1 MPLPAPTST
10 PTPVPVHLA
19 SVGTCL
25 PGAPVDNA
33 ALAKLVGVDEKW
45 AEMFIGNTTR
55 HFAVDLATG
64 EVRNTLTDIAVTA
77 AHRALGEAGLEA
89 ADIDCVVMGTATP
102 DQLMPATV
110 NLVADRLG
118 IDNVPTYQ
126 LQSGCAG
133 AVQALDVARAL
144 MLAGRCSTVLVL
156 GGDVCAKHLETDFDP
171 GSRTPAELVNYVL
184 FGDGAGA
191 AVLTVEPLG
200 PGILVR
206 QVLNRLVGLG
216 KPPGQ
221 VIDWFGLGDRHSG
234 RTAVHEDYKAIEKQV
249 PLLAQQMFWELL
261 DDLGWAPGEIGFVL
275 PPQLSGRMS
284 DRIGAQLPVRDARQI
299 HVVRE
304 VGNNGN
310 ALPFLQL
317 AKLLDVWDGPGKAVA
332 VAVESSKWIK
342 SGIALERT

>member
-1 MPLPAPTST
+1 MTAPTAYLT
-10 PTPVPVHLA
+10 

-25 PGAPVDNA
+25 PGDPVDNTT
-33 ALAKLVGVDEKW
+33 LAKLVGVDESW
-45 AEMFIGNTTR
+45 ADMFIGNTGR

-64 EVRNTLTDIAVTA
+64 QVRHTLADIAATA
-77 AHRALGEAGLEA
+77 ADRALAEA
-89 ADIDCVVMGTATP
+89 ALEPYDIDCVVMGTATP

-133 AVQALDVARAL
+133 AVQALDVARTL
-144 MLAGRCSTVLVL
+144 LLAGRCRTVLVI

-171 GSRTPAELVNYVL
+171 GSRTSAELVNYVL

-191 AVLTVEPLG
+191 AVLSAEPVG
-200 PGILVR
+200 GAGIEIR

-216 KPPGQ
+216 REPGQ
-221 VIDWFGLGDRHSG
+221 VIDWFGLGDRHSD
-234 RTAVHEDYKAIEKQV
+234 RTVVSEDYKAIEETV
-249 PLLAQQMFWELL
+249 PALAQQMFWELL
-261 DDLGWAPGEIGFVL
+261 EDLSWAADDVDFLL

-284 DRIGAQLPVRDARQI
+284 DRISAEMPAPDARRI
-299 HVVRE
+299 NVVRH

-317 AKLLDVWDGPGKAVA
+317 AELLRQWEGPGRAVA

-342 SGIALERT
+342 SGIALERS

>member
-1 MPLPAPTST
+1 MTAPT
-10 PTPVPVHLA
+10 VYLA

-25 PGAPVDNA
+25 PGDPVDNTT
-33 ALAKLVGVDEKW
+33 LAKLVGVDESW
-45 AEMFIGNTTR
+45 ADLFIGNTGR

-64 EVRNTLTDIAVTA
+64 QVRHTLADIAATA
-77 AHRALGEAGLEA
+77 ADRALAEA
-89 ADIDCVVMGTATP
+89 ALEPYDIDCIVMGTATP

-133 AVQALDVARAL
+133 AVQALDVARTL
-144 MLAGRCSTVLVL
+144 LLAGRCRTVLVI

-171 GSRTPAELVNYVL
+171 GSRTSAELVNYVL

-191 AVLTVEPLG
+191 AVLSAEPVG
-200 PGILVR
+200 GDGIEIR

-216 KPPGQ
+216 REPGQ
-221 VIDWFGLGDRHSG
+221 VIDWFGLGDRHSD
-234 RTAVHEDYKAIEKQV
+234 RTAVSEDYKAIEETV
-249 PLLAQQMFWELL
+249 PALAQQMFWELL
-261 DDLGWAPGEIGFVL
+261 EDLGWAAADVDFLL

-284 DRIGAQLPVRDARQI
+284 DRISAEMPAPDARRI
-299 HVVRE
+299 NVVRH

-317 AKLLDVWDGPGKAVA
+317 AELLRQWEGPGRAVA

-342 SGIALERT
+342 SGIALERS

>member
-1 MPLPAPTST
+1 MTVPTA
-10 PTPVPVHLA
+10 HLV

-25 PGAPVDNA
+25 PGEPVDNA
-33 ALAKLVGVDEKW
+33 TLAKLVGVDERW
-45 AEMFIGNTTR
+45 AEMFIGNTSR
-55 HFAVDLATG
+55 YFAVDLATG
-64 EVRNTLTDIAVTA
+64 HIRHTLADIAATA
-77 AHRALGEAGLEA
+77 GDRALTEAGLEPG
-89 ADIDCVVMGTATP
+89 DVDCIVMGTATP

-133 AVQALDVARAL
+133 AVQALDVARTL
-144 MLAGRCSTVLVL
+144 LLAGRCATVLVI

-171 GSRTPAELVNYVL
+171 GSRTSAELVNYVL

-191 AVLTVEPLG
+191 AVLSAEPLG
-200 PGILVR
+200 HGIEIR

-216 KPPGQ
+216 KKPGQ
-221 VIDWFGLGDRHSG
+221 VIDWFGLGDRHSD
-234 RTAVHEDYKAIEKQV
+234 RTVISEDYKAIEAAV
-249 PLLAQQMFWELL
+249 PGLASQMFWELL
-261 DDLGWAPGEIGFVL
+261 DDLGWAAEQVDYLL

-284 DRIGAQLPVRDARQI
+284 DRISAEMPAPDARRI
-299 HVVRE
+299 NVVRT

-317 AKLLDVWDGPGKAVA
+317 AELTEQWQGPGRAVA

-342 SGIALERT
+342 SGVALERT

>member
-1 MPLPAPTST
+1 MTE
-10 PTPVPVHLA
+10 PVPTAHLA

-25 PGAPVDNA
+25 PGEPVDNTT
-33 ALAKLVGVDEKW
+33 LAKLVGVDETW
-45 AEMFIGNTTR
+45 AEMFIGNVSR

-64 EVRNTLTDIAVTA
+64 QVRHTLADLAATA
-77 AHRALGEAGLEA
+77 ADRALADAGLEPY
-89 ADIDCVVMGTATP
+89 DIDGIVMGTATP

-133 AVQALDVARAL
+133 AVQALDLARTL
-144 MLAGRCSTVLVL
+144 LLAGRCRTVLVI

-171 GSRTPAELVNYVL
+171 GTRSSAELVNYVL

-191 AVLTVEPLG
+191 AVLSAEPVG
-200 PGILVR
+200 QGIAVR

-216 KPPGQ
+216 REPGQ
-221 VIDWFGLGDRHSG
+221 VIGWFGLGDRYSD
-234 RTAVHEDYKAIEKQV
+234 RIAVSEDYKAIEETV
-249 PLLAQQMFWELL
+249 PVLARQMFWELL
-261 DDLGWAPGEIGFVL
+261 EDLGWGADDVGFLL

-284 DRIGAQLPVRDARQI
+284 DRISADLPAPDARRVN
-299 HVVRE
+299 VVRH

-317 AKLLDVWDGPGKAVA
+317 DELLRQWDAPGRAIA

-342 SGIALERT
+342 SGIALERS

>member
-1 MPLPAPTST
+1 MTVTAAY
-10 PTPVPVHLA
+10 LA

-25 PGAPVDNA
+25 PGEPVDNA
-33 ALAKLVGVDEKW
+33 TLAKLVGVDEQW
-45 AEMFIGNTTR
+45 ADMFIGNTSR
-55 HFAVDLATG
+55 YFAVDLATG
-64 EVRNTLTDIAVTA
+64 QLRHTLADLAATA
-77 AHRALGEAGLEA
+77 ADRALAQAGLEA
-89 ADIDCVVMGTATP
+89 GDIDCIVMGTATP

-133 AVQALDVARAL
+133 AIQAMDVARTML
-144 MLAGRCSTVLVL
+144 LAGRCATVLVI

-171 GSRTPAELVNYVL
+171 GSRTSAELVNYVL

-191 AVLTVEPLG
+191 AVLSAEPLG
-200 PGILVR
+200 QGIAVP

-216 KPPGQ
+216 REPGQ
-221 VIDWFGLGDRHSG
+221 VIDWFGLADRHSD
-234 RTAVHEDYKAIEKQV
+234 RTVVSEDYKAIEAAV
-249 PLLAQQMFWELL
+249 PVMASQMFWELL
-261 DDLGWAPGEIGFVL
+261 DGLGWSAEQVDYLL

-284 DRIGAQLPVRDARQI
+284 DRISASMPAPRARRI
-299 HVVRE
+299 NVVRT

-317 AKLLDVWDGPGKAVA
+317 AELLEQWQGPGRAVT

>member
-1 MPLPAPTST
+1 MT
-10 PTPVPVHLA
+10 VPIAHLA

-25 PGAPVDNA
+25 PGEPVDNA
-33 ALAKLVGVDEKW
+33 TLAKLIGVDEQW
-45 AEMFIGNTTR
+45 ADLFIGNTSR
-55 HFAVDLATG
+55 YFAVDLATG
-64 EVRNTLTDIAVTA
+64 QVRHTLADIATTA
-77 AHRALGEAGLEA
+77 ADRALAAADLEA
-89 ADIDCVVMGTATP
+89 SDIDCIVMGTATP

-133 AVQALDVARAL
+133 AVQALDVARTL
-144 MLAGRCSTVLVL
+144 LLAGRCATVLVI

-171 GSRTPAELVNYVL
+171 GSRTSAELVNYVL

-191 AVLTVEPLG
+191 AVLTAEPLG
-200 PGILVR
+200 QGIQIR

-216 KPPGQ
+216 KKPGQ
-221 VIDWFGLGDRHSG
+221 VIDWFGLADRHSG
-234 RTAVHEDYKAIEKQV
+234 RTVISEDYKAIEAAV
-249 PLLAQQMFWELL
+249 PGLASQMFWELL
-261 DDLGWAPGEIGFVL
+261 DDLGWAADDVDFLL

-284 DRIGAQLPVRDARQI
+284 DRISAAMPAPDARRVN
-299 HVVRE
+299 VVRT

-317 AKLLDVWDGPGKAVA
+317 AELTEQWRGAGRAIA

-342 SGIALERT
+342 SGIALERI

>member
-1 MPLPAPTST
+1 MTVPAA
-10 PTPVPVHLA
+10 HLA

-25 PGAPVDNA
+25 PGEPVDNA
-33 ALAKLVGVDEKW
+33 TLAKLVGVDEQW
-45 AEMFIGNTTR
+45 AEMFIGNTSR
-55 HFAVDLATG
+55 YLAVDLATG
-64 EVRNTLTDIAVTA
+64 QIRHSLADIASTA
-77 AHRALGEAGLEA
+77 ADRALAEAGLEPG
-89 ADIDCVVMGTATP
+89 DIDCVVMGTATP

-133 AVQALDVARAL
+133 AVQALDVARTML
-144 MLAGRCSTVLVL
+144 LAGRCETVLVI

-171 GSRTPAELVNYVL
+171 GSRTSAELVNYVL

-191 AVLTVEPLG
+191 AVLSAEPLG
-200 PGILVR
+200 HGIEIR

-216 KPPGQ
+216 KKPGQ
-221 VIDWFGLGDRHSG
+221 VIDWFGLADRHSE
-234 RTAVHEDYKAIEKQV
+234 RTVISEDYKAIEAAV
-249 PLLAQQMFWELL
+249 PVLATQMFWELL
-261 DDLGWAPGEIGFVL
+261 DDLGWTADQVDYLL

-284 DRIGAQLPVRDARQI
+284 DRISAEMPAPGARRI
-299 HVVRE
+299 NVVRT

-317 AKLLDVWDGPGKAVA
+317 AELTEQWHGPGRAIT

>member
-1 MPLPAPTST
+1 MNAPVQPAA
-10 PTPVPVHLA
+10 HLV

-25 PGAPVDNA
+25 PGEPVDNA
-33 ALAKLVGVDEKW
+33 TLAKLVGVDETW
-45 AEMFIGNTTR
+45 AEMFIGNTSR
-55 HFAVDLATG
+55 YFAVDLATG
-64 EVRNTLTDIAVTA
+64 QVRHTLADIAATA
-77 AHRALGEAGLEA
+77 ADRALTAAGMEPY
-89 ADIDCVVMGTATP
+89 DIDGIVMGTATP

-133 AVQALDVARAL
+133 AVQALDVARTL
-144 MLAGRCSTVLVL
+144 LLAGRCRNVLVI

-171 GSRTPAELVNYVL
+171 GTRTSAELVNYVL

-191 AVLTVEPLG
+191 AVLSAEPAG
-200 PGILVR
+200 AGIAVR

-216 KPPGQ
+216 REPGQ
-221 VIDWFGLGDRHSG
+221 VIDWFGLGDRHSD
-234 RTAVHEDYKAIEKQV
+234 RTAVSEDYKAIEEAV
-249 PLLAQQMFWELL
+249 PALARQMFWELIQ
-261 DDLGWAPGEIGFVL
+261 DVGWAADDIGFLL

-284 DRIGAQLPVRDARQI
+284 DRISDAMPAPDARRVN
-299 HVVRE
+299 VVRH

-317 AKLLDVWDGPGKAVA
+317 AELLREWEGPGRAVA

-342 SGIALERT
+342 SGVALERS

>member
-1 MPLPAPTST
+1 MTAPA
-10 PTPVPVHLA
+10 VHLA

-25 PGAPVDNA
+25 PGDPVDNA
-33 ALAKLVGVDEKW
+33 TLAKLVGIDEQW
-45 AEMFIGNTTR
+45 AEMFIGNTAR

-64 EVRNTLTDIAVTA
+64 QVRETLADIAA
-77 AHRALGEAGLEA
+77 AAADRALAQAGLEA

-110 NLVADRLG
+110 NLVADRLA

-133 AVQALDVARAL
+133 AFQALDVARTL
-144 MLAGRCSTVLVL
+144 LLAGRCATALVI
-156 GGDVCAKHLETDFDP
+156 GGDVCAKHLETDYDP
-171 GSRTPAELVNYVL
+171 ASRSSAELVNYVL

-191 AVLTVEPLG
+191 AVLSTEPLG
-200 PGILVR
+200 ESLAVR

-216 KPPGQ
+216 REPGQ
-221 VIDWFGLGDRHSG
+221 VIDWFGLGDRHSD
-234 RTAVHEDYKAIEKQV
+234 RTAVFEDYKAIETAV
-249 PLLAQQMFWELL
+249 PLLARQMFWELL
-261 DDLGWAPGEIGFVL
+261 DDVGWRAEQLDYLL
-275 PPQLSGRMS
+275 PPQLSARMS
-284 DRIGAQLPVRDARQI
+284 ERISAAMPAPDAVRVN
-299 HVVRE
+299 VVGT

-317 AKLLDVWDGPGKAVA
+317 AELLQQWRGPGRVAA

-342 SGIALERT
+342 SGLALERI

>member
-1 MPLPAPTST
+1 MTAPTAY
-10 PTPVPVHLA
+10 LA

-25 PGAPVDNA
+25 PGDPVDNTT
-33 ALAKLVGVDEKW
+33 LAKLVGVDESW
-45 AEMFIGNTTR
+45 ADMFIGNAGR

-64 EVRNTLTDIAVTA
+64 QVRHTLADIAATA
-77 AHRALGEAGLEA
+77 ADRALAEA
-89 ADIDCVVMGTATP
+89 ALEPYDIDCVVMGTATP

-133 AVQALDVARAL
+133 AVQALDVARTL
-144 MLAGRCSTVLVL
+144 LLAGRCRTVLVI

-171 GSRTPAELVNYVL
+171 GSRTSAELVNYVL

-191 AVLTVEPLG
+191 AVLSAEPVG
-200 PGILVR
+200 GAGIEIR

-216 KPPGQ
+216 REPGQ
-221 VIDWFGLGDRHSG
+221 VIDWFGLGDRHSD
-234 RTAVHEDYKAIEKQV
+234 RTAVSEDYKAIEETV
-249 PLLAQQMFWELL
+249 PALAQQMFWELL
-261 DDLGWAPGEIGFVL
+261 EDLGWAADDVDFLL

-284 DRIGAQLPVRDARQI
+284 DRISAEMPAPDARRI
-299 HVVRE
+299 NVVRH

-317 AKLLDVWDGPGKAVA
+317 AELLRQWEGPGRAVA

-342 SGIALERT
+342 SGIALERS

>member
-1 MPLPAPTST
+1 MTAPT
-10 PTPVPVHLA
+10 VHLA

-25 PGAPVDNA
+25 PGDPVDNA
-33 ALAKLVGVDEKW
+33 TLAKLVGVDETW
-45 AEMFIGNTTR
+45 AEMFIGNATR
-55 HFAVDLATG
+55 HFTVDLPTG
-64 EVRNTLTDIAVTA
+64 EVRHTLADIAATA
-77 AHRALGEAGLEA
+77 ADRALAEAGLEPY
-89 ADIDCVVMGTATP
+89 DIDCVVMGTATP

-133 AVQALDVARAL
+133 AVQALDVARTL
-144 MLAGRCSTVLVL
+144 LLAERCGTVLVI

-171 GSRTPAELVNYVL
+171 GSRTSAELVNYVL

-191 AVLTVEPLG
+191 AVLSVEALG
-200 PGILVR
+200 QRVVIR

-216 KPPGQ
+216 REPGQ
-221 VIDWFGLGDRHSG
+221 VVDWFGLGDRHTD
-234 RTAVHEDYKAIEKQV
+234 RTAVFEDYKAIEEAV
-249 PLLAQQMFWELL
+249 PVLAQQMFWELMEDVGWGAHEL
-261 DDLGWAPGEIGFVL
+261 DFLL

-284 DRIGAQLPVRDARQI
+284 DRISDGMPAPDARRVN
-299 HVVRE
+299 VVRH

-317 AKLLDVWDGPGKAVA
+317 EELLRQWDGPGRALVVA
-332 VAVESSKWIK
+332 IESSKWIK
-342 SGIALERT
+342 SGVALERS

>member
-1 MPLPAPTST
+1 MSVPT
-10 PTPVPVHLA
+10 VHLA

-25 PGAPVDNA
+25 PGEPVNNA
-33 ALAKLVGVDEKW
+33 TLAKLVGIDEQW
-45 AEMFIGNTTR
+45 ADMFIGNTSR
-55 HFAVDLATG
+55 YFAVDLATG
-64 EVRNTLTDIAVTA
+64 QVRHSLADIAATA
-77 AHRALGEAGLEA
+77 ADRALAQAGLEA
-89 ADIDCVVMGTATP
+89 GDIDCVVMGTATP

-118 IDNVPTYQ
+118 IDNIPTYQ

-133 AVQALDVARAL
+133 AVQALDVARTL
-144 MLAGRCSTVLVL
+144 LLAGRCATALVI
-156 GGDVCAKHLETDFDP
+156 GGDVCAKHLETDFDA
-171 GSRTPAELVNYVL
+171 GSRTSAELVNYVL

-191 AVLTVEPLG
+191 AVLTAEPLG
-200 PGILVR
+200 QGIEIR

-216 KPPGQ
+216 KKPGQ
-221 VIDWFGLGDRHSG
+221 VIDWFGLGDRHSD
-234 RTAVHEDYKAIEKQV
+234 RTVLFEDYKAIEAAV
-249 PLLAQQMFWELL
+249 PGMASQMFFELL
-261 DDLGWAPGEIGFVL
+261 DDLGWSADQVDFLL

-284 DRIGAQLPVRDARQI
+284 DRISADMPAPDARRI
-299 HVVRE
+299 NVVRT

-317 AKLLDVWDGPGKAVA
+317 AELTEQWQGPGRAIT

>member
-1 MPLPAPTST
+1 MSPSPAP
-10 PTPVPVHLA
+10 VAHLV

-25 PGAPVDNA
+25 PGEPVDNA
-33 ALAKLVGVDEKW
+33 TLAKLVGVDEQW
-45 AEMFIGNTTR
+45 AEMFIGNVSR

-64 EVRNTLTDIAVTA
+64 QVRHSLADIAATA
-77 AHRALGEAGLEA
+77 ADRALAAAGLEA
-89 ADIDCVVMGTATP
+89 VDIDCVVMGTATP

-133 AVQALDVARAL
+133 AVQALDVARTL
-144 MLAGRCSTVLVL
+144 LLAGRCSTVLVI

-171 GSRTPAELVNYVL
+171 GSRTPGELVNYIL

-191 AVLTVEPLG
+191 AVLSAESFGERVE
-200 PGILVR
+200 IR

-216 KPPGQ
+216 KAPGQ
-221 VIDWFGLGDRHSG
+221 VIDWFGLGDRHSD
-234 RTAVHEDYKAIEKQV
+234 RIAISEDYKAIEAAV
-249 PLLAQQMFWELL
+249 PVLATQMFWELIG
-261 DDLGWAPGEIGFVL
+261 DVGWTADQVDYLL

-284 DRIGAQLPVRDARQI
+284 DRISDAMPAPLAQRVN
-299 HVVRE
+299 VVRT

-317 AKLLDVWDGPGKAVA
+317 AELLGRWQGGGRAVT

-342 SGIALERT
+342 SGIALERA

>member
-1 MPLPAPTST
+1 MTAPTAYLT
-10 PTPVPVHLA
+10 

-25 PGAPVDNA
+25 PGDPVDNTT
-33 ALAKLVGVDEKW
+33 LAKLVGVDESW
-45 AEMFIGNTTR
+45 ADMFIGNTGR

-64 EVRNTLTDIAVTA
+64 QVRHTLADIAATA
-77 AHRALGEAGLEA
+77 ADRALAEA
-89 ADIDCVVMGTATP
+89 ALEPYDIDCVVMGTATP

-133 AVQALDVARAL
+133 AVQALDVARTL
-144 MLAGRCSTVLVL
+144 LLAGRCRTVLVI

-171 GSRTPAELVNYVL
+171 GSRTSAELVNYVL

-191 AVLTVEPLG
+191 AVLSAEPVG
-200 PGILVR
+200 GDGIEIR

-216 KPPGQ
+216 REPGQ
-221 VIDWFGLGDRHSG
+221 VIDWFGLGDRHSD
-234 RTAVHEDYKAIEKQV
+234 RTAVSEDYKAIEETV
-249 PLLAQQMFWELL
+249 PALAQQMFWELL
-261 DDLGWAPGEIGFVL
+261 EDLGWAADDVDFLL

-284 DRIGAQLPVRDARQI
+284 DRISAEMPAPDARRI
-299 HVVRE
+299 NVVRH

-317 AKLLDVWDGPGKAVA
+317 AELLRQWEGPGRAVA

-342 SGIALERT
+342 SGIALERS

>member
-1 MPLPAPTST
+1 MTAPTAYLT
-10 PTPVPVHLA
+10 

-25 PGAPVDNA
+25 PGDPVDNA
-33 ALAKLVGVDEKW
+33 TLAKLVGVDESW
-45 AEMFIGNTTR
+45 ADMFIGNTGR

-64 EVRNTLTDIAVTA
+64 QVRHTLADIAATA
-77 AHRALGEAGLEA
+77 ADRALAEA
-89 ADIDCVVMGTATP
+89 ALEPYDIDCIVMGTATP

-133 AVQALDVARAL
+133 AVQALDVARTL
-144 MLAGRCSTVLVL
+144 LLAGRCRTVLVI

-171 GSRTPAELVNYVL
+171 GSRTSAELVNYVL

-191 AVLTVEPLG
+191 AVLSAEPVG
-200 PGILVR
+200 GEGIEIR

-216 KPPGQ
+216 REPGQ
-221 VIDWFGLGDRHSG
+221 VIDWFGLGDRHSD
-234 RTAVHEDYKAIEKQV
+234 RTAVSEDYKAIEETV
-249 PLLAQQMFWELL
+249 PALAQQMFWELL
-261 DDLGWAPGEIGFVL
+261 EDLSWAADDVDFLL

-284 DRIGAQLPVRDARQI
+284 DRISAEMPAPDARRI
-299 HVVRE
+299 NVVRH

-317 AKLLDVWDGPGKAVA
+317 AELLRQWEGPGRAVA

-342 SGIALERT
+342 SGIALERS

>member
-1 MPLPAPTST
+1 MTAPTA
-10 PTPVPVHLA
+10 HLV

-25 PGAPVDNA
+25 PGEPVDNA
-33 ALAKLVGVDEKW
+33 TLAKLVGVDERW
-45 AEMFIGNTTR
+45 AEMFIGNTSR
-55 HFAVDLATG
+55 YFAVDLATG
-64 EVRNTLTDIAVTA
+64 HIRHSLADIAATA
-77 AHRALGEAGLEA
+77 GDRALTQAGLEPG
-89 ADIDCVVMGTATP
+89 DIDCIVMGTATP

-133 AVQALDVARAL
+133 AVQALDVARTL
-144 MLAGRCSTVLVL
+144 LIAGRCATVLVI

-171 GSRTPAELVNYVL
+171 GSRTSAELVNYVL

-191 AVLTVEPLG
+191 AVLTAEPLG
-200 PGILVR
+200 HGIAIR

-216 KPPGQ
+216 KKPGQ
-221 VIDWFGLGDRHSG
+221 VIDWFGLGDRHSD
-234 RTAVHEDYKAIEKQV
+234 RTVISEDYKAIEAAV
-249 PLLAQQMFWELL
+249 PGLASQMFWELL
-261 DDLGWAPGEIGFVL
+261 DDLGWAAHQVDYLL

-284 DRIGAQLPVRDARQI
+284 DRISAEMPAPDARRI
-299 HVVRE
+299 NVVRT

-317 AKLLDVWDGPGKAVA
+317 AELTEQWQGPGRAVA